1 MRKHSGAILFLL
13 PTVSFVFLC
22 LFGQCLPCF
31 ASEKSTNVLFV
42 NESGSHPLRGPFDF
56 SLRNVMH
63 YNHFS
68 LDITKKKPYR
78 DDHGRRISIPNTQA
92 FKGVYEI
99 TYHFWH
105 PRNERHLLD
114 AIVVKT
120 YDRNGHLLKH
130 GAFDRGVFVGLM
142 THDLFHGR
150 RIQFLDIGKFIKGDP
165 SLYVKVRLQH
175 SRKIALVPF
184 TTFLTDF
191 TSRINTVPVA
201 SWAVR

>member
-1 MRKHSGAILFLL
+1 MKQHSSAVHFLS
-13 PTVSFVFLC
+13 TVFFALLC
-22 LFGQCLPCF
+22 LFGQYNTSPALETP
-31 ASEKSTNVLFV
+31 TNVLFV
-42 NESGSHPLRGPFDF
+42 NESGSRLLQGHFDF
-56 SLRNVMH
+56 SSHNVIH

-68 LDITKKKPYR
+68 LDITKNKPYR
-78 DDHGRRISIPNTQA
+78 DGQGRLIAIPNTRA
-92 FKGVYEI
+92 FKGVYEV

-105 PRNERHLLD
+105 PRKERHLLD

-130 GAFDRGVFVGLM
+130 GAFDRGVFVVLL
-142 THDLFHGR
+142 THDLFHDR
-150 RIQFLDIGKFIKGDP
+150 RIQFIDIGKFIKGDP
-165 SLYVKVRLQH
+165 SLYVKVRVQD

-191 TSRINTVPVA
+191 TRRINTVPVA